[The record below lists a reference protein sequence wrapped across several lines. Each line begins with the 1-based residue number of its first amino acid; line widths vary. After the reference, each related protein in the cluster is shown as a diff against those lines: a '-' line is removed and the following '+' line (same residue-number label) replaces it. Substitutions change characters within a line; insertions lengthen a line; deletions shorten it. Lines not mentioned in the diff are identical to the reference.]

1 MQKKKTILV
10 IMPALLRQFSLPWF
24 IDMYHKSIMLRP
36 EGCDGTKRTES
47 MEERISGENYFEI

>member
-1 MQKKKTILV
+1 MQKKTILV
-10 IMPALLRQFSLPWF
+10 IMPALMRQFSLPWF

-47 MEERISGENYFEI
+47 MEERISGAKLF